1 MITRP
6 PIATRTDTLFPH
18 TTLFRSPRRAATIAA
33 LFHTLEAAAQDDAA
47 ELAEALLA
55 DMVQGAEA
63 ADKQARL
70 RSLRDLDRS
79 EEHTSEL
86 PSLMRISSAV
96 FCLKNNKTLLDN
108 DQNKI
113 NSKPH
118 RPHAHI

>member
-33 LFHTLEAAAQDDAA
+33 LFHTLEAAAQDDSA

-55 DMVQGAEA
+55 DMVKGAEA

-70 RSLRDLDRS
+70 RSLRDLDGAAMLL
-79 EEHTSEL
+79 HAMGLLVLTDDAL
-86 PSLMRISSAV
+86 PLNEWRDV
-96 FCLKNNKTLLDN
+96 LFE
-108 DQNKI
+108 
-113 NSKPH
+113 
-118 RPHAHI
+118 R